1 MAHEMTNTVC
11 VRGLYRVRKEGGSE
25 KVRRKEFSHTG
36 GKEEGE
42 ERKGQKRR
50 IGKSRA

>member
-1 MAHEMTNTVC
+1 
-11 VRGLYRVRKEGGSE
+11 VRGFFRARKEGGSE

-36 GKEEGE
+36 GKEEGK
-42 ERKGQKRR
+42 ERKGTKGR